1 MSTEVNEMEKSTAIK
16 MPPKKY
22 ILAALFQWLWV
33 GCLYGIGWLLTFFP
47 MGFLVIL
54 TARPATSPHG
64 ESEAIH
70 SQKYIDEGSSGK
82 WKYVATAWRFIRLW
96 NNYEDGLLG
105 EPSGK
110 HSARCGGKEA
120 SFWNQ
125 YMWLCRNPFN
135 QGKRTSRFFACYVND
150 CDIRYWGTGDVSDK
164 DPIVPGWYFIR
175 AVDRTTGRVYYG
187 YRYVIANDNN
197 KGIRLALAKASI
209 AVGNLFTRLTKGK
222 QKSIHGTVYNA
233 VFGFKIKPSH
243 ATEQQDE
250 DDLDKAFTARI
261 QFASTPD

>member
-1 MSTEVNEMEKSTAIK
+1 MSTPAL
-16 MPPKKY
+16 PPLKY
-22 ILAALFQWLWV
+22 VLAALLQWTIV
-33 GCLYGIGWLLTFFP
+33 GFLYGLGWALTFFP

-54 TARPATSPHG
+54 TAKHTTNVFG
-64 ESEAIH
+64 ESEKEH
-70 SQKYIDEGSSGK
+70 DQKYIDQGSSGK
-82 WKYVATAWRFIRLW
+82 WQYWASLVKWFAPW
-96 NNYEDGLLG
+96 NNYEDGLRG

-120 SFWNQ
+120 SFWNM
-125 YMWLCRNPFN
+125 YSWLCRNPFN
-135 QGKRTSRFFACYVND
+135 QGKRTSRFFACFVND

-164 DPIVPGWYFIR
+164 GPIVPGWYFIR

-187 YRYVIANDNN
+187 YRYVIANDHN

-209 AVGNLFTRLTKGK
+209 AIGNFFARLVKGK
-222 QKSIHGTVYNA
+222 QKSIQGTVYNA

-243 ATEQQDE
+243 ANEVQDA
-250 DDLDKAFTARI
+250 DDLDKAFTARV